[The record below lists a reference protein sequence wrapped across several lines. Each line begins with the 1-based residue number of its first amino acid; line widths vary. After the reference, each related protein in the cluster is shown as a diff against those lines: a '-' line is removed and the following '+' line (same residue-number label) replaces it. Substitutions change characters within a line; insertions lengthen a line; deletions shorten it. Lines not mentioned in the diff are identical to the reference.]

1 MVQTQVRVVIF
12 QDEKEWIAQCLEY
25 DICAQASSLD
35 EVVYRLHL
43 TIASERD
50 YATKRNRVPFE
61 GIEQAPPHFH
71 KLYENAGG
79 TYAPSMPSLTNNVAM
94 KLAA

>member
-12 QDEKEWIAQCLEY
+12 QDEREWIAQCLEH
-25 DICAQASSLD
+25 DICAQASTLD
-35 EVVYRLHL
+35 EVVYRFHL
-43 TIASERD
+43 TIAAERD
-50 YATKRNRVPFE
+50 YAITHNRAPFE
-61 GIEQAPPHFH
+61 GIGQAPPHFH

-79 TYAPSMPSLTNNVAM
+79 TYAPSMSSLTNNVSM